1 MASMN
6 LHRLAPGV
14 IKGGQAAPSIDLYET
29 DEAVILA
36 VDLPGIDPARL
47 RVSANDR
54 QVRIEG
60 GCRPHTIQGRYLQME
75 RCHDEFAR
83 PLMLPVAVDPHRAVA
98 QYEQGVLTV
107 TLPKIQERRNTTIDI
122 PVSGT

>member
-1 MASMN
+1 MDIP
-6 LHRLAPGV
+6 RLASSV
-14 IKGGQAAPSIDLYET
+14 MKGGQAAPPIDLYET
-29 DEAVILA
+29 DEAVMLA
-36 VDLPGIDPARL
+36 VDLPGIDPTRL

-98 QYEQGVLTV
+98 RYEQGVLV
-107 TLPKIQERRNTTIDI
+107 LILPKIQDRRNTTIAI
-122 PVSGT
+122 PVIGI

>member
-1 MASMN
+1 ME
-6 LHRLAPGV
+6 LHRASGA
-14 IKGGQAAPSIDLYET
+14 IKGGQAAPPIDLYET
-29 DEAVILA
+29 DEAVVLA
-36 VDLPGIDPARL
+36 IDLPGIDPRRL

-83 PLMLPVAVDPHRAVA
+83 PLMLPVAVDPHRAA
-98 QYEQGVLTV
+98 ARYERGVLIV
-107 TLPKIQERRNTTIDI
+107 TLPKIRDRRNTTIDI
-122 PVSGT
+122 PVSGL

>member
-1 MASMN
+1 MDA
-6 LHRLAPGV
+6 HRPAQSV
-14 IKGGQAAPSIDLYET
+14 IKGGQAAPPIDLYET
-29 DEAVILA
+29 VEAVILA
-36 VDLPGIDPARL
+36 VDLPGLDPARL

-98 QYEQGVLTV
+98 RYEQGVLVV
-107 TLPKIQERRNTTIDI
+107 TLPKIRDRRNTTINI
-122 PVSGT
+122 PVSGV

>member
-1 MASMN
+1 MDIP
-6 LHRLAPGV
+6 RLASGV
-14 IKGGQAAPSIDLYET
+14 MKGGQAAPPIDLYET
-29 DEAVILA
+29 DEAVMLA

-60 GCRPHTIQGRYLQME
+60 GCRPHMVQGRYLQME

-98 QYEQGVLTV
+98 RYERGVLV
-107 TLPKIQERRNTTIDI
+107 LMLPKIRDRRNTTIAI
-122 PVSGT
+122 PVIGI

>member
-1 MASMN
+1 MDA
-6 LHRLAPGV
+6 HRPAQSV
-14 IKGGQAAPSIDLYET
+14 IKGGQAAPPIDLYET
-29 DEAVILA
+29 AEAVILA

-60 GCRPHTIQGRYLQME
+60 SCRPHTVQGRYLQME

-98 QYEQGVLTV
+98 RYEQGVLV
-107 TLPKIQERRNTTIDI
+107 ITLPKIRDRRNTTIDI
-122 PVSGT
+122 PVSGV

>member
-1 MASMN
+1 ME
-6 LHRLAPGV
+6 LHRIASSV
-14 IKGGQAAPSIDLYET
+14 IKGGQAAPPIDLYET
-29 DEAVILA
+29 DEAVVLA
-36 VDLPGIDPARL
+36 IDLPGVDPARL

-60 GCRPHTIQGRYLQME
+60 GCRAHTIQGSYLQME

-98 QYEQGVLTV
+98 HYERGVLLI
-107 TLPKIQERRNTTIDI
+107 TLPKIRDRRNTTIDI
-122 PVSGT
+122 PVSGI

>member
-1 MASMN
+1 MDA
-6 LHRLAPGV
+6 HRPAQSV
-14 IKGGQAAPSIDLYET
+14 IKGGQAAPPIDLYET
-29 DEAVILA
+29 AEAVILA
-36 VDLPGIDPARL
+36 VDLPGLDPARL

-60 GCRPHTIQGRYLQME
+60 RCRPHTIQGRYLQME

-98 QYEQGVLTV
+98 RYEQGVLVV
-107 TLPKIQERRNTTIDI
+107 TLPKIRDRRNTTIDI
-122 PVSGT
+122 PVSGV